1 MRDPICAIQYSLLNQ
16 DHFIK
21 DCWNFW
27 LWVNLKR
34 KCFDEITENVA
45 HGKSRAH
52 SGRKNNSFGLH
63 CWESNMQLHSSGP
76 VDRYSSLRY
85 EELCARAG
93 WRRILFIF
101 KTPDTSKIIINKAI
115 KFKQGCRLNDKAIEF
130 RQGCRQN
137 DKALGLRAFEIP
149 ADAFDH
155 LFVWQS
161 KVSAKSCTLMY
172 SHRTVKVCFVCEI
185 HCHTNSWLMA
195 ELAPNLVVHHSTFQ
209 VVQWCMCTLCDCL

>member
-1 MRDPICAIQYSLLNQ
+1 MPDPICAIQYSLLNQ

-27 LWVNLKR
+27 LLVNLKR
-34 KCFDEITENVA
+34 KCFNEITENVA
-45 HGKSRAH
+45 HGKSKEH

-63 CWESNMQLHSSGP
+63 CWESNKQLHSSGP

-85 EELCARAG
+85 EETSARAG

-101 KTPDTSKIIINKAI
+101 KTPDTGKISINKAI
-115 KFKQGCRLNDKAIEF
+115 QFKKGCRL
-130 RQGCRQN
+130 N

-149 ADAFDH
+149 ANAFDH

-161 KVSAKSCTLMY
+161 KVSAKSCALMF
-172 SHRTVKVCFVCEI
+172 SRRTVKDHVIVNQI
-185 HCHTNSWLMA
+185 TQSIVTHP
-195 ELAPNLVVHHSTFQ
+195 ELCRFDLGFTLPEQ
-209 VVQWCMCTLCDCL
+209 QWPHNRPEYWIR

>member
-1 MRDPICAIQYSLLNQ
+1 MPDPICAIQYSWLNQ

-45 HGKSRAH
+45 HGKSKEH
-52 SGRKNNSFGLH
+52 SGRKNNSFRLH
-63 CWESNMQLHSSGP
+63 CWESNKQLHCSGP

-85 EELCARAG
+85 EETSARAG

-115 KFKQGCRLNDKAIEF
+115 EFKQGCRL
-130 RQGCRQN
+130 N

-149 ADAFDH
+149 ANAFDH

-161 KVSAKSCTLMY
+161 KVSAKSCALMY

-185 HCHTNSWLMA
+185 HCHTNTWLMA

-209 VVQWCMCTLCDCL
+209 VVQWWVCKLCDCL

>member
-1 MRDPICAIQYSLLNQ
+1 MRDPICAFQYSWLNQ

-63 CWESNMQLHSSGP
+63 CWESNMQLHSFGP

-85 EELCARAG
+85 EETSARAG

-101 KTPDTSKIIINKAI
+101 KTPDTGLLGQNNAI
-115 KFKQGCRLNDKAIEF
+115 ACCSLSDGARMNCSFSQY
-130 RQGCRQN
+130 
-137 DKALGLRAFEIP
+137 ALLI
-149 ADAFDH
+149 
-155 LFVWQS
+155 
-161 KVSAKSCTLMY
+161 
-172 SHRTVKVCFVCEI
+172 SHAQHSQWFHRSTFSWDWPTVKNF
-185 HCHTNSWLMA
+185 NSLW
-195 ELAPNLVVHHSTFQ
+195 
-209 VVQWCMCTLCDCL
+209 